1 MDIRKD
7 DEAEGETDEP
17 VTQSGSVLYGVEDV
31 PSPLLCFLFG
41 LQVTFLFFYL

>member
-1 MDIRKD
+1 MDVTKETD
-7 DEAEGETDEP
+7 TVKETDEP

-41 LQVTFLFFYL
+41 LQVHFYTV